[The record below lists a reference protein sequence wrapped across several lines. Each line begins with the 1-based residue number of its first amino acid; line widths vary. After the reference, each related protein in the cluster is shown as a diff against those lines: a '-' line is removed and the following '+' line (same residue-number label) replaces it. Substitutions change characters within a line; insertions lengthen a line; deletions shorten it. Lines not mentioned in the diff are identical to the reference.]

1 MYPDYKYPSG
11 KNLNIAVYTGKGA
24 SHSWIWLVST
34 LDKFGYRNIQFVRD
48 VLNVAADVLVIS
60 GGDPFAIFS
69 HIQKKGVSRIRKF
82 IEQGGTYIGVCAGAY
97 FALQFHENPYPWLN
111 MVRGSI
117 SNYAETPPR
126 NTLMPHK
133 YTVPYREG
141 FVFHPVREDV
151 KLQYRTREVTAPL
164 YGGPGMVPEAE
175 GAESLAVYTKFTDKT
190 LFLCEKKT
198 AEDVLLG
205 TSALLSAK
213 AGKGHLLL
221 FGPHFEHPYFAEA
234 NQELITLLSRVTQKG
249 TKTGTKIGTGTGK
262 GKGKGYPFHTTG
274 TPLTGAARKAWLKEL
289 KRWISNGRL
298 ASFGLEN
305 YYWKIGEK
313 IYDPERLAYFFET
326 CFHITKRLE
335 KWEEIYV
342 LPDLPQEAC
351 NLTLRTRKLGSD
363 AQEAEIILER
373 LKKLTSNLYSL
384 YFSTLQQLQPLQKP

>member
-1 MYPDYKYPSG
+1 MTWRRLYPDYKYRSD
-11 KNLNIAVYTGKGA
+11 KNLKIAVYTGKGA

-48 VLNVAADVLVIS
+48 VINVAADVLVIS

-82 IEQGGTYIGVCAGAY
+82 IEEGGTYIGVCAGAY
-97 FALQFHENPYPWLN
+97 FALRFHENPYPWLN

-151 KLQYRTREVTAPL
+151 KLQYRMREVTAPL
-164 YGGPGMVPEAE
+164 YGGPGMVPDAD
-175 GAESLAVYTKFTDKT
+175 AESLAVYTKFTAKT
-190 LFLCEKKT
+190 LFLCERKT
-198 AEDVLLG
+198 AGDILLG
-205 TSALLSAK
+205 TSALLTKK
-213 AGKGHLLL
+213 AGKGRLLL
-221 FGPHFEHPYFAEA
+221 FGPHFEHPYFPEA
-234 NQELITLLSRVTQKG
+234 NQELVKMLSQVT
-249 TKTGTKIGTGTGK
+249 
-262 GKGKGYPFHTTG
+262 GKGYPFHTAG
-274 TPLTGAARKAWLKEL
+274 TPATGVAKKSWLKEL

-326 CFHITKRLE
+326 CFHITKLLE
-335 KWEEIYV
+335 KWEDIYV
-342 LPDLPQEAC
+342 LPDLPQEAY

-363 AQEAEIILER
+363 AQEAEILLER

-384 YFSTLQQLQPLQKP
+384 YFSTLQQLQPHQKP